1 MKGAGFGLLALLLAA
16 LIAAALFMTQMNSA
30 GSVES
35 KKEEAAATV
44 SETKETVNAVNDAIN
59 ERAKQYENIT

>member
-16 LIAAALFMTQMNSA
+16 LIAAALFMTQMNSSA
-30 GSVES
+30 SVES